1 MHINLLQKYAA
12 LVRKKGK
19 RVKPTQIIVVGFALI
34 VLLGAFLL
42 MLPISS
48 RTGEWTGFLTALFTA
63 TSTTCITG
71 LIVVDTYTH
80 WSGFGQCVILLLI
93 QIGGLGFMS
102 IATLFSFLMRR
113 TITMRERMIMTT
125 SLNLEDMSGIVRM
138 TRRVLLGTLLFEGI
152 GAVVLSLRFMSDYG
166 VADGIRKG
174 VFHSVSAFCNAGFDL
189 LGQTKPFS
197 SLGLYVTDPIVN
209 LTIMLLVTIGGIGFY
224 VWNDLYEHHRFRHLR
239 LHTKIVLITTVV
251 LIFGGALLIGIFEW
265 NNPNSLG
272 QLPLW
277 ARPQAALFES
287 VTLRTAGFETIP
299 QGAMTSQTHAISM
312 LLMLIGGS
320 PGSTAGG
327 IKTVTLAVLVLTARS
342 ALKGQREVTV
352 FGRTLGTRN
361 IVNAVT
367 MLIIGVTLIF
377 TGALVLLA
385 CDDVPF
391 SASLFEA
398 TSAFCT
404 VGLTVGITTSL
415 SAVSHLTLIALM
427 FLGRVGVLTLGVA
440 VLMGQQS
447 EASIRYPET
456 QVFVG

>member
-1 MHINLLQKYAA
+1 MNFVQKHVAR
-12 LVRKKGK
+12 VKKKGK
-19 RVKPTQIIVVGFALI
+19 RVKPTQIVGVGFFLIILTGAL
-34 VLLGAFLL
+34 LL

-48 RTGEWTGFLTALFTA
+48 RTGEWTDFVTALFTSTSA
-63 TSTTCITG
+63 TCVTG

-102 IATLFSFLMRR
+102 IATLFSFLVRR

-125 SLNLEDMSGIVRM
+125 SLNVDDMSGIVRM

-152 GAVVLSLRFMSDYG
+152 GAIVLSLRFMSDYG
-166 VADGIRKG
+166 VADGIKKG

-209 LTIMLLVTIGGIGFY
+209 LTIMLLIIIGGIGFY

-239 LHTKIVLITTVV
+239 LHTKLVLITTAV
-251 LIFGGALLIGIFEW
+251 LIFGGALFICVFEW
-265 NNPNSLG
+265 NNPHSLG
-272 QLPLW
+272 HLPVW
-277 ARPQAALFES
+277 ARPMAALFES

-299 QGAMTSQTHAISM
+299 QGAMTSQTHAVGI

-342 ALKGQREVTV
+342 AMKGQREVTV

-377 TGALVLLA
+377 AGAIVLLTFDNA
-385 CDDVPF
+385 PF

-404 VGLTVGITTSL
+404 VGLTIGITAQL
-415 SAVSHLTLIALM
+415 GVVSHLTLIALM

-447 EASIRYPET
+447 EASIHYPET